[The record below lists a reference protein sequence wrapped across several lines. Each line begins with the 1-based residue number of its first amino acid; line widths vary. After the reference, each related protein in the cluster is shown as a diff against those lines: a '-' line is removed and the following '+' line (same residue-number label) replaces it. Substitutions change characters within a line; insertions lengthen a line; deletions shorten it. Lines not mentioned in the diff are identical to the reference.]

1 MDDSDGREN
10 EQLDEDQPLLEE
22 WEAGRYSNS
31 ITCLLGSQISHHKRT
46 EDPKENKTSSQEL
59 NRPVGEKVRCQP
71 RPTHLMDGTCYI
83 RTSNPMG
90 SKKTEF

>member
-10 EQLDEDQPLLEE
+10 ELLDEDQPLLEE
-22 WEAGRYSNS
+22 WEAGRHSNS
-31 ITCLLGSQISHHKRT
+31 ITCLLGSQISHHRT

-71 RPTHLMDGTCYI
+71 RPTHLMDRTC
-83 RTSNPMG
+83 
-90 SKKTEF
+90 